1 MSAYNSK
8 SATQS
13 FHDPSTYIQR
23 PISAKTPDVAH
34 ILTSIFGYNFM
45 QNKHSETTELNA
57 NFCFR
62 KFGRTKSS
70 FFSFFV
76 IFI

>member
-1 MSAYNSK
+1 MSVYNSK

-45 QNKHSETTELNA
+45 LNKYEPADLICQIT
-57 NFCFR
+57 F
-62 KFGRTKSS
+62 KI
-70 FFSFFV
+70 V
-76 IFI
+76 

>member
-1 MSAYNSK
+1 MSVYNSK

-45 QNKHSETTELNA
+45 LNKCHKPLTDLQ
-57 NFCFR
+57 
-62 KFGRTKSS
+62 
-70 FFSFFV
+70 
-76 IFI
+76 

>member
-45 QNKHSETTELNA
+45 QNKHSETSELNA
-57 NFCFR
+57 NFRFVSLQISIWFR
-62 KFGRTKSS
+62 NF
-70 FFSFFV
+70 
-76 IFI
+76 